1 MNLPTG
7 QDLRQDG
14 YYPIPNVQAHMTV
27 IKLYNPARYIFAAR
41 KAESDPLPG
50 RRLST
55 QDSKLA
61 HVEASGAALSGKPA
75 RCASLLL
82 VTRKV

>member
-1 MNLPTG
+1 MDLPTG
-7 QDLRQDG
+7 EDLREDS

-27 IKLYNPARYIFAAR
+27 IKLCNQARYIFAAR
-41 KAESDPLPG
+41 KAESHPLPG

-55 QDSKLA
+55 EDSKLA
-61 HVEASGAALSGKPA
+61 HLAASGAALSGKPA
-75 RCASLLL
+75 RYASLLL